1 MKNAIVCGAGRV
13 GRGIAERLVREGLV
27 VTIVDENAGLV
38 DQVATDLEVRGVQG
52 NGAHPDILQL
62 ANADDCDLMVAVT
75 QHDEINMVI
84 CQVAKSLFNVS
95 QTIARVRAPVYRDK
109 RWKDLFSRDAIPV
122 DLSFSPEV
130 SVGEAIVERFKS
142 QGAVM
147 SARFAD
153 GRVNLLSIDLEADN
167 PLLGT
172 NLDQLAGLFPDLP
185 ARVVAVSRGGKI
197 SAPRSNDTLQA
208 GERAYIAVLDSHRT
222 RLNSILGREE
232 ADSRLVTI
240 IGSGNVGLYVA
251 NALSAIPGVRIR
263 MVESDEQRANTAAQ
277 ALRRTVV
284 IRGDALDK
292 KVLEEAGGGRSD
304 FLIALTGD
312 DRTNLIACGLAKS
325 LGVKRTLA
333 LVNDTSLAE
342 LRGPLGIDAIVDP
355 RALTVS
361 EILKKVRRGRIV
373 ELRALEE
380 GGAEVVEGV
389 TLDTSSLI
397 GQRLGYDD
405 MPDGVSAVVVL
416 RGDDVIFPSREH
428 EVQSGDRVTLLFE
441 EGQKQ
446 AVENYFRVSAGFF

>member
-1 MKNAIVCGAGRV
+1 
-13 GRGIAERLVREGLV
+13 
-27 VTIVDENAGLV
+27 
-38 DQVATDLEVRGVQG
+38 
-52 NGAHPDILQL
+52 
-62 ANADDCDLMVAVT
+62 
-75 QHDEINMVI
+75 
-84 CQVAKSLFNVS
+84 
-95 QTIARVRAPVYRDK
+95 
-109 RWKDLFSRDAIPV
+109 
-122 DLSFSPEV
+122 
-130 SVGEAIVERFKS
+130 
-142 QGAVM
+142 
-147 SARFAD
+147 
-153 GRVNLLSIDLEADN
+153 
-167 PLLGT
+167 
-172 NLDQLAGLFPDLP
+172 
-185 ARVVAVSRGGKI
+185 VAVSRGGKI
-197 SAPRSNDTLQA
+197 SVPRSNDTLQA
-208 GERAYIAVLDSHRT
+208 GERAYIAVLESHRT

-263 MVESDEQRANTAAQ
+263 MVESDEQRANAAAQ

-284 IRGDALDK
+284 IRGDALDR

-389 TLDTSSLI
+389 TQDTSSLI